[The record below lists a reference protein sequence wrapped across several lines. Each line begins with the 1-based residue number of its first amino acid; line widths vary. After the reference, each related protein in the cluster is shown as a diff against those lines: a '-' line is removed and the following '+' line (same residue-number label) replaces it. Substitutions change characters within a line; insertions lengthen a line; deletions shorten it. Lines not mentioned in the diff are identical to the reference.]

1 MSRPVVVTNARIVD
15 PASNTDTRGFLL
27 VANGKIAGLSASG
40 PQGAPEGA
48 ETIDAGGLVVAPGLI
63 DMRVFTGEPGHEY
76 RETLASAGEAAA
88 AGGVTSILLMPDT
101 LPAVD
106 DGAIVD
112 FLVRRAAA
120 TSKVRVIPS
129 AAITK
134 GLRGEEI
141 TEFGLLKEAGA
152 ACLTDGRQSI
162 QSAGVMRAAMSYA
175 ANFDLPILHHTVDKS
190 LAADGVMNE
199 GTLATISGL
208 KGIPL
213 EAETIP
219 LARDLQLAAL
229 TGARYHAAQ
238 ISTAASIDLIAN
250 ARSGAVLDRLNG
262 EAAPQITAGI
272 SINHLSLNEN
282 DVAPYRTF
290 FKLSPPLRSEDDRQ
304 AMIEGLKSGVID
316 VIHSS
321 HDPQDVEVKR
331 QPFAEASEG
340 AIGLET
346 LLAAA
351 LRLVHSGDVPLMTI
365 LRAMTQRPAEIL
377 GLDVGRITVGAPA
390 DIIVFDPDFPWV
402 VTEADIRSRS
412 RNTAFEGARMQ
423 GAVMHSFVAGV
434 PVFSH
439 AQAREA
445 RA

>member
-1 MSRPVVVTNARIVD
+1 MTRPLVITNARIAEPDAGSERMGAVLI
-15 PASNTDTRGFLL
+15 SEGR
-27 VANGKIAGLSASG
+27 IAGISNGA
-40 PQGAPEGA
+40 PQGIPEGA
-48 ETIDAGGLVVAPGLI
+48 EIVDAGGLVVAPGLI

-76 RETLASAGEAAA
+76 RESLATAADAAA

-101 LPAVD
+101 LPVVD

-112 FLVRRAAA
+112 FIVRRAAA
-120 TSKVRVIPS
+120 TAKVRIVPA

-162 QSAGVMRAAMSYA
+162 QSAGLMRAAMSYA
-175 ANFDLPILHHTVDKS
+175 ANFDLPILHHTVERS
-190 LAADGVMNE
+190 LEGDGVMNE
-199 GTLATISGL
+199 GTLATLSGL
-208 KGIPL
+208 RGIPL

-238 ISTAASIDLIAN
+238 VSTAISLELLATAKRRAN
-250 ARSGAVLDRLNG
+250 VS
-262 EAAPQITAGI
+262 AGV
-272 SINHLSLNEN
+272 SINNLALNEN

-290 FKLSPPLRSEDDRQ
+290 FKLSPPLRSEDDRR
-304 AMIEGLKSGVID
+304 AMIDGLANGTID

-340 AIGLET
+340 AVGLET

-351 LRLVHSGDVPLMTI
+351 LRLVHSGDVPLMTV
-365 LRAMTQRPAEIL
+365 LRAMTTRPAEIL
-377 GLDVGRITVGAPA
+377 GLDTGRLAIGARA
-390 DIIVFDPDFPWV
+390 DLIILDPDFPWV
-402 VTEADIRSRS
+402 VSEAGLRSRS

-423 GAVMHSFVAGV
+423 GAVMHTFVAGRI
-434 PVFSH
+434 VFSH
-439 AQAREA
+439 AATTEA
-445 RA
+445 AQ

>member
-1 MSRPVVVTNARIVD
+1 MSAPLVIKNARIVD
-15 PASNTDTRGFLL
+15 PSTGTDKRGAVF
-27 VANGKIAGLSASG
+27 VENGVIAGISEGA
-40 PQGAPEGA
+40 PQGVPDGA
-48 ETIDAGGLVVAPGLI
+48 RILDARGLIVAPGLI

-76 RETLASAGEAAA
+76 RETLASAGDAAA
-88 AGGVTSILLMPDT
+88 AGGVTSFVLMPDT
-101 LPAVD
+101 TPAVD

-112 FLVRRAAA
+112 FIIRRAAA
-120 TSKVRVIPS
+120 TARVNILPA
-129 AAITK
+129 AAITR

-152 ACLTDGRQSI
+152 VCLADGRQSI
-162 QSAGVMRAAMSYA
+162 QSAGLLRAAMSYA
-175 ANFDLPILHHTVDKS
+175 ANFDMPIVHHVAEYS
-190 LAADGVMNE
+190 LIGDGVMNE
-199 GTLATISGL
+199 GALATISGL
-208 KGIPL
+208 KGIPA

-238 ISTAASIDLIAN
+238 VSTAQSIGLL
-250 ARSGAVLDRLNG
+250 GAAKQRGTVS
-262 EAAPQITAGI
+262 AGI
-272 SINHLSLNEN
+272 SINNLALNEN

-316 VIHSS
+316 TIHSA
-321 HDPQDVEVKR
+321 HDPQDTEVKR

-351 LRLVHSGDVPLMTI
+351 LRLVHSGDVPLMTV

-377 GLDVGRITVGAPA
+377 GLASGRLIVGAPA
-390 DIIVFDPDFPWV
+390 DIIVIDPDFPWV
-402 VTEADIRSRS
+402 VAKKDIVSRS
-412 RNTAFEGARMQ
+412 GNTAFEGARLQ
-423 GAVMHSFVAGV
+423 GAVMHTLVAGRS
-434 PVFSH
+434 VFSH
-439 AQAREA
+439 ADTGEA
-445 RA
+445 RG